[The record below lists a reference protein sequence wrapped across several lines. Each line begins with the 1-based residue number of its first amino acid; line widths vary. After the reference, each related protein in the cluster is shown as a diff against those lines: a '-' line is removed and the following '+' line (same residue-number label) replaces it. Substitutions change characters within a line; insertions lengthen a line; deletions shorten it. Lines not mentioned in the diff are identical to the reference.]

1 MLTIDDNIRST
12 NRSRLYLCTCTS
24 RLELA
29 SLHTNRSRH
38 RDARHFRGVR
48 LLAGSV
54 VLVVV
59 AAAAAAAVAPLNVYL
74 TVWHRLQAL
83 GRDSC
88 GDFF

>member
-54 VLVVV
+54 VLVVDV
-59 AAAAAAAVAPLNVYL
+59 VAAAAVAPLNVYL